1 MADSVLQLAGSCVW
15 PACEVLPNKSVFTRM
30 FISETHWSLS
40 QLKIFS
46 RALFKAWE
54 EIILESSKLA
64 TREKKEP
71 SGDGSQHTMWSLSAQ
86 EGECSHS
93 QPPVTSVITASWLAF
108 FPFQMLM
115 QYLYYGGTESMEIPT
130 TDILEVRVFSSLFLI
145 LLSALGH
152 KQGLKDKN

>member
-15 PACEVLPNKSVFTRM
+15 PACGALPNKNVFTRI
-30 FISETHWSLS
+30 FVSETHWSLS

-46 RALFKAWE
+46 RALFKARE
-54 EIILESSKLA
+54 EISIRKQQ
-64 TREKKEP
+64 TCNKRKKKKKP
-71 SGDGSQHTMWSLSAQ
+71 SGDGSQHITWSLSAQ

-130 TDILEVRVFSSLFLI
+130 TDILEVRVFSSNL
-145 LLSALGH
+145 AKCTGA
-152 KQGLKDKN
+152 